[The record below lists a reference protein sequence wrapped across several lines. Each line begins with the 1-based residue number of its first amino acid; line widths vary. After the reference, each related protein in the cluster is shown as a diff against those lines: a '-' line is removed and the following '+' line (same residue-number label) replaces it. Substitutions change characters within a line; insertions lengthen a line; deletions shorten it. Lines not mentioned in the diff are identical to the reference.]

1 MNAKTIAK
9 SKPKTKSEDRS
20 QSESKTRVPLTFETA
35 LLPILVF
42 APVVAV
48 LCWTAAWIFRDE
60 FVFKGTLIGLGCF
73 PIVVAVVAYLLVLLK
88 KLDRS

>member
-1 MNAKTIAK
+1 MTG
-9 SKPKTKSEDRS
+9 KPPKADG
-20 QSESKTRVPLTFETA
+20 TRTPLSFETA
-35 LLPILVF
+35 LLPILIF

-48 LCWTAAWIFRDE
+48 LCWTAAWVFRDE

-88 KLDRS
+88 KLDRA

>member
-1 MNAKTIAK
+1 MTVK
-9 SKPKTKSEDRS
+9 SKT
-20 QSESKTRVPLTFETA
+20 ESKTRAPLTFETA
-35 LLPILVF
+35 LLPILIF

-88 KLDRS
+88 KLDRA

>member
-1 MNAKTIAK
+1 MTG
-9 SKPKTKSEDRS
+9 KPPNTDGAR
-20 QSESKTRVPLTFETA
+20 TPLSFETA
-35 LLPILVF
+35 LRPILIF

-48 LCWTAAWIFRDE
+48 LCWTAAWVFRDE

-88 KLDRS
+88 KLDRA